1 MSLGIVVTVLDVTV
15 VVVVV
20 GVTDVA
26 VVVVGVTVVLV
37 VGVTVALLGV
47 VEVVLMGVT
56 FVLGVGVLGGLVA
69 PTAAVAGGREAGLR
83 QAGQGNLLGAGGD
96 QVNQGG
102 AGWVRGCP

>member
-1 MSLGIVVTVLDVTV
+1 MSLGIVVRVLDVTV
-15 VVVVV
+15 VVV
-20 GVTDVA
+20 GVTDVDVV

-47 VEVVLMGVT
+47 AVVVLMGVT
-56 FVLGVGVLGGLVA
+56 LVLGVGVLGGLVA

-83 QAGQGNLLGAGGD
+83 QAGQGSLLGAAGD